1 MRLGC
6 GSGNANNMLRPKPG
20 PQLPVVD
27 YKDSFHTPCLRS
39 QAGAGA
45 AEMFLHC
52 SVALR
57 ASLFFVSHNPILYDA
72 DIKKVSKYH
81 HVALSL
87 FG

>member
-1 MRLGC
+1 
-6 GSGNANNMLRPKPG
+6 MLRPKPD

-27 YKDSFHTPCLRS
+27 YKDSFHTPCFRS
-39 QAGAGA
+39 QAGAGAGA

-57 ASLFFVSHNPILYDA
+57 ASLFFVAHNPILYDS